1 MGMFIEMGM
10 FMKKDAYGAPPD
22 LADNMFSNSEFNEE
36 PVSAYANWHYIIWES
51 V

>member
-10 FMKKDAYGAPPD
+10 FMTKDAYGAPPD
-22 LADNMFSNSEFNEE
+22 LSDNMFSNCEYNEE
-36 PVSAYANWHYIIWES
+36 SESACENWHYIIWES